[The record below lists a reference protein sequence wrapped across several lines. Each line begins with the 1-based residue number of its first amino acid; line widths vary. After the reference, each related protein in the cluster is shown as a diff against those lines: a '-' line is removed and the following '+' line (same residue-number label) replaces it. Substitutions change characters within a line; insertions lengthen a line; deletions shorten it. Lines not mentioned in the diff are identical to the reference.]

1 MKFISQKT
9 FSRFSVIAFATF
21 CFVGLNQNAWAQ
33 ERSVDKEIQ
42 TFVVR
47 EAKKEGGNSYVSK
60 IVRGDINKDGRQDA
74 VVNYAIE
81 GMGGG
86 GNNALLYVAVFLS
99 DGKKLVYKTQISAG
113 ASGTASGSQVSAS
126 SISNGKIICEVATF
140 APDDG
145 ACCPSIKSQ
154 RSYALIGNRLQ
165 KSKK

>member
-1 MKFISQKT
+1 MKLISQNT

-21 CFVGLNQNAWAQ
+21 CFVGLSQNAQAQ

-42 TFVVR
+42 TFVNR

-60 IVRGDINKDGRQDA
+60 IVRGDINKDGKQDA

-86 GNNALLYVAVFLS
+86 NSALFYMAVFLNN
-99 DGKKLVYKTQISAG
+99 GKKLVYKTQIDAG
-113 ASGTASGSQVSAS
+113 ASGTATGSQLSAS
-126 SISNGKIICEVATF
+126 SISNGKVICEVATF

-145 ACCPSIKSQ
+145 ACCPSIKSK
-154 RSYALIGNRLQ
+154 RSYALIGNKLQ
-165 KSKK
+165 KSRKE